1 MRAFKN
7 EIQKAKIEV
16 EDQYILLCQI
26 FLNILNNKRFKLLKQ
41 MKKIKPWTEKRQFN
55 NQQSVNLQN
64 T

>member
-16 EDQYILLCQI
+16 EDQYTLLCQI

-41 MKKIKPWTEKRQFN
+41 MKKIKPWTEKR
-55 NQQSVNLQN
+55 
-64 T
+64 